1 MSMQEDARARRI
13 STEIMKHRLYE
24 NVITATRPRCLSV
37 GPPDY
42 NYYPFLP
49 YSFSTHSMPVTPF
62 RGSHETSPASTP
74 SGSTNTHG
82 FFRFYSRGT
91 TPKCTTPVEENCTL
105 EESSS
110 IGLASLFGRYP
121 RQGSVSRCH
130 ISEGPEMEEEETK
143 ADVSSDDNVPP
154 WTEPVVKKSQCYYH
168 VKNLQPVKLI
178 WNCEFF
184 NCSLS
189 NVVVWN
195 NCNGFY
201 SLSVA
206 RLDWGKDISMILSI
220 NCSLWSVR
228 VRKELSFAP
237 SMCSNGFS
245 NLQQLC
251 FLLSSNSHWSCRIF
265 KFYKSEFNCCEY
277 KVKALFSFSTVACT
291 VVWSGLYLG
300 CY

>member
-1 MSMQEDARARRI
+1 MAKRSGESSHDKTVESFEQTAPRTNSNSGQTSSRSCFRSFASYGRFAPMSTFSSACAVLGSSSNLALLSDGSTGLDPAKMMSMQEDARARRI
-13 STEIMKHRLYE
+13 SSEIMKHRLYE
-24 NVITATRPRCLSV
+24 NVITTTRPRCLSV

-110 IGLASLFGRYP
+110 TGLASLFGRYP

-143 ADVSSDDNVPP
+143 AVISSDNRVPP
-154 WTEPVVKKSQCYYH
+154 WTKTS
-168 VKNLQPVKLI
+168 
-178 WNCEFF
+178 
-184 NCSLS
+184 
-189 NVVVWN
+189 
-195 NCNGFY
+195 
-201 SLSVA
+201 
-206 RLDWGKDISMILSI
+206 GKEISM
-220 NCSLWSVR
+220 
-228 VRKELSFAP
+228 
-237 SMCSNGFS
+237 
-245 NLQQLC
+245 
-251 FLLSSNSHWSCRIF
+251 FLRCEESSTSEVTM
-265 KFYKSEFNCCEY
+265 KSWN
-277 KVKALFSFSTVACT
+277 FSTVLCQA
-291 VVWSGLYLG
+291 
-300 CY
+300 